1 MLSQKPCWLIK
12 GKFVILCVP
21 EQEKHEFNYTC
32 DCHCFFYVYHD
43 LSLPVKSETQYTLS
57 FLLVLCVYQVW
68 NNKCL

>member
-1 MLSQKPCWLIK
+1 MSSIILVT
-12 GKFVILCVP
+12 VIV
-21 EQEKHEFNYTC
+21 
-32 DCHCFFYVYHD
+32 FFYVYHD